1 MLNVPRHRN
10 EDFRAYCFQHFNA
23 VNFNI
28 KHASI
33 AAGYLS
39 DTLLHLNDIFED
51 YILRFTTGY
60 MFLLVSSKLNQFSNY
75 VPLHAI
81 LAICCINPCIPTLES
96 N

>member
-1 MLNVPRHRN
+1 MKILKPIVFNTSMLLISTLSMHP
-10 EDFRAYCFQHFNA
+10 
-23 VNFNI
+23 
-28 KHASI
+28 I
-33 AAGYLS
+33 AAGYFS